1 MGELV
6 KACYKF
12 QPQFIFYRSRS
23 MANKFYIT
31 TAIDYPNGSPHMGH
45 AYEKV
50 VTDAY
55 ARWNRYQGIET
66 HFLTGTDENGQ
77 KLVESAKKNGEDTQ
91 SYVDKQVAVF
101 KKLCQN
107 LNLSHNDFI
116 RTTEERHANVAG
128 DFWHK
133 LETKGDIYFGSYSGK
148 YCLACES
155 FYTDLQAPD
164 GICPEHKTNLDIK
177 EEEGFF
183 FKMSKYENFIRD
195 FLRGN
200 PGFVVPK
207 NSYNEVLRRLEAE
220 PLRDLAISRPNK
232 DAWGIPVPGNE
243 KFIMYTWFDALI
255 NYYSALNEEQRKFW
269 PADVHVIGKDIIWF
283 HCVIWPCML
292 HALDLPLPKQVYVH
306 GMILAEDG
314 RKMSKSLN
322 NGVDPADMLA
332 KYPVDTFRYYLLR
345 AISAQSDGS
354 FSEKELVDKHNN
366 ELGNDYGNLIMRVVK
381 LSLKHLPPTID
392 GAGVSKQFDFGD
404 LFERMQTAMNK
415 REHNKALDALW
426 EAVNKANQYVNDS
439 EPWKL
444 KTDPEALKPVIYN
457 CLYAIHGLASLITP
471 FLPSTGPATLAS
483 LGVNPMPLN
492 DIKFG
497 EVTYEL
503 TEPSALF
510 PKIM

>member
-1 MGELV
+1 
-6 KACYKF
+6 
-12 QPQFIFYRSRS
+12 

-31 TAIDYPNGSPHMGH
+31 TAIDYPNGTPHMGH

-55 ARWNRYQGIET
+55 ARWNRFLGNET

-77 KLVESAKKNGEDTQ
+77 KLVESAKKANQDTQ
-91 SYVDKQVAVF
+91 KYVDAQVEVF
-101 KKLCQN
+101 RTLCQK
-107 LNLSHNDFI
+107 LNLSHDDFI
-116 RTTEERHANVAG
+116 RTTEDRHAKVAG
-128 DFWHK
+128 EFWKK
-133 LETKGDIYFGSYSGK
+133 LESKGDIYFGSYSGK

-183 FKMSKYENFIRD
+183 FKMSKYETFIRD
-195 FLRGN
+195 FLRAT
-200 PGFVVPK
+200 PEFVVPK

-232 DAWGIPVPGNE
+232 DAWGISVPGNE

-255 NYYSALNEEQRKFW
+255 NYYSALSDDQRKFW

-292 HALDLPLPKQVYVH
+292 HAMELPLPKQVYVH

-314 RKMSKSLN
+314 RKMSKSLG
-322 NGVDPADMLA
+322 NGVDPEEMLS
-332 KYPVDTFRYYLLR
+332 KYPIDTFRYYLLR

-354 FSEKELVDKHNN
+354 FSERELIDKHNN

-381 LSLKHLPPTID
+381 LSLKHLPAEIS
-392 GAGVSKQFDFGD
+392 GAGVTKQYDFGD
-404 LFERMQTAMNK
+404 TYERMKTAMAK

-426 EAVNKANQYVNDS
+426 EAVNRANQYVNDS

-444 KTDPEALKPVIYN
+444 KNDPVALTPVIYN
-457 CLYAIHGLASLITP
+457 CLYAIHGLACLITP
-471 FLPSTGPATLAS
+471 FLPATGPATLQS
-483 LGVNPMPLN
+483 LGVNAS
-492 DIKFG
+492 DFESIVFG
-497 EVTYEL
+497 DVKYVL
-503 TEPSALF
+503 SEPSALF
-510 PKIM
+510 PKIL